1 MSLAIPF
8 LRAGSPIAH
17 KQMTNKEKD
26 EYQNKQR
33 SKEYWKEV
41 VDWLET
47 AIRAKPQ
54 WYFKILQQK
63 ELADKWVKEAGIE
76 AGDDSDGLLRYVEL
90 VFCMRAGCSD
100 VHVSWFRDLKAEA
113 RRICILDHTIQLQSP
128 HLDERPVDFD
138 NIVSD
143 IGKACL
149 YLRSSVYGID
159 TPRMHED
166 VGAYYSDDVV
176 PKSLHREVMCTISA
190 AENMLTSVQLVKELD
205 ALAATEP
212 KDYHPGSGGQVQD
225 LIHPSL
231 CEFRKPSCRPLP
243 LHNMLNATFSHLPDP
258 YMADVTLINDWA
270 LPPRTYDGKFATM
283 MDPGYPHK
291 KKTTLESAFAWI
303 PTVFKIS
310 EDGQRVEIQDYIN
323 GLGPREHFPV
333 LYQLIEQVFRIAIP
347 MLEKTLAHTFEAVE
361 DNPSSEYCQ
370 TNCLPC
376 IKIELG

>member
-8 LRAGSPIAH
+8 LRAGSPITQ
-17 KQMTNKEKD
+17 KQMTSEERNEYRNEKIMR
-26 EYQNKQR
+26 KA
-33 SKEYWKEV
+33 V
-41 VDWLET
+41 IDWLET

-54 WYFKILQQK
+54 WHFKILQQK
-63 ELADKWVKEAGIE
+63 ELADKWVKEAQIE
-76 AGDDSDGLLRYVEL
+76 AGDDLDGLLRYVEL
-90 VFCMRAGCSD
+90 VFWMRVGRSD

-113 RRICILDHTIQLQSP
+113 HRICILDHTIRLESP
-128 HLDERPVDFD
+128 HLDERLVDFD

-159 TPRMHED
+159 TPQMHEN

-176 PKSLHREVMCTISA
+176 PKSLHIEVMCSA
-190 AENMLTSVQLVKELD
+190 SAVENILTRIQLVKELD
-205 ALAATEP
+205 GLAATEP
-212 KDYHPGSGGQVQD
+212 KDFHPGSGGQVQD

-231 CEFRKPSCRPLP
+231 CEFRKPSCRRLP
-243 LHNMLNATFSHLPDP
+243 LRNLLNATFCHPPDP
-258 YMADVTLINDWA
+258 YMADVTPLNDGA
-270 LPPRTYDGKFATM
+270 VPPRTYDGKFVTTM
-283 MDPGYPHK
+283 KPEHLYNDEE
-291 KKTTLESAFAWI
+291 TTMESAFAWI

-333 LYQLIEQVFRIAIP
+333 LYRLIEQVFRIAIP
-347 MLEKTLAHTFEAVE
+347 MLEKTLAHTYEKVE